1 MTRVLPALALAAC
14 LGAQPPKLG
23 QRAPDEF
30 AGKQHTLLLI
40 ERGSCSPHS
49 AQVLNEAAERLAT
62 LETALVVASDAAAT
76 AKYRSEC
83 AAFLIDKDGILRR
96 AGRPGPQA
104 RDLVDFVDL
113 WRIGKEN
120 FDLACKRCHG
130 VDGNLDDYPKIKK
143 LGGIGNRLT
152 PEEILSRVYPVE
164 LTRDEI
170 TVRSHLF
177 TRRELDALIVYV
189 SGL

>member
-1 MTRVLPALALAAC
+1 MLLALAVSAC

-30 AGKQHTLLLI
+30 GGKQHTLLLI
-40 ERGSCSPHS
+40 ERGSCSSHS
-49 AQVLNEAAERLAT
+49 AQVLNEAAGRLANV
-62 LETALVVASDAAAT
+62 ETTLVVAHDAAAA
-76 AKYRSEC
+76 AKYGDDC
-83 AAFLIDKDGILRR
+83 AAFLIDKEGSIRR
-96 AGRPGPQA
+96 VGRPGPQA

-113 WRIGKEN
+113 WRIGKDN

-152 PEEILSRVYPVE
+152 PEEILSRIYPVE